1 MRITILASGSK
12 GNATLFET
20 ATTRLLVDAGVGVR
34 ALQTLVPRIDVL
46 LITHAHSD
54 HVGYYERIARKLK
67 ARVLMT
73 EATRRAVEPVREV
86 ETCESRGSFAVR
98 DLAITLM
105 PLPHDAAQVGV
116 VVSDGL
122 HRAALLT
129 DLGEV
134 PPGLVEQLAGC
145 EALLVEANH
154 DRTMLD
160 EGPYREGLKLRIRGP
175 GGHLSN
181 DQTRALLTAHYQQA
195 RPRRG
200 AHTVVLMHL
209 SEVNNTPRR
218 ALDTCRSALP
228 QDTTLLA
235 APPRGPLV
243 LDLARGPAQQ
253 WLW

>member
-1 MRITILASGSK
+1 MRITVLASGSK

-20 ATTRLLVDAGVGVR
+20 STTRLLVDAGVGVR
-34 ALQTLVPRIDVL
+34 ALQTLVPRVDVL

-54 HVGYYERIARKLK
+54 HVGHYERISRKLR

-73 EATRRAVEPVREV
+73 EATRRAVEPTQKV
-86 ETCESRGSFAVR
+86 ETCESRGSFTVG
-98 DLAITLM
+98 DLTVALV

-134 PPGLVEQLAGC
+134 PPGLVEHLAGC

-154 DRTMLD
+154 DLTMLD
-160 EGPYREGLKLRIRGP
+160 EGPYREGLKQRIRGA

-181 DQTRALLTAHYQQA
+181 EQTRALLAAHYRGA
-195 RPRRG
+195 RARG

-209 SEVNNTPRR
+209 SEINNTPRL
-218 ALDTCRSALP
+218 ALDACRDAVPRDVAL
-228 QDTTLLA
+228 LV

-253 WLW
+253 SLW

>member
-20 ATTRLLVDAGVGVR
+20 PTTRLLVDAGVGVR
-34 ALQTLVPRIDVL
+34 ALQTLVPRVDVL

-54 HVGYYERIARKLK
+54 HVGYYERIARKLRS
-67 ARVLMT
+67 RVLMT

-86 ETCESRGSFAVR
+86 ETCDNRGTFAVR
-98 DLAITLM
+98 DLSVTLV

-116 VVSDGL
+116 VVSDGP

-134 PPGLVEQLAGC
+134 PPGLVDQLAGC

-154 DRTMLD
+154 DLTMLD
-160 EGPYREGLKLRIRGP
+160 QGPYRDSLKKRIRGP

-181 DQTRALLTAHYQQA
+181 KQTRDLLAAHYEQA
-195 RPRRG
+195 RPERG

-218 ALDTCRSALP
+218 ALDTCRRAVP
-228 QDTTLLA
+228 QDTRLLV
-235 APPRGPLV
+235 APPREPLV
-243 LDLARGPAQQ
+243 VDLALGPAQA